1 MPCSSEHMEP
11 TFRERESAKIRAL
24 LFEVGI
30 RQDSGGM
37 YGNTDT
43 LNRDA
48 SELCEFCAD
57 SADISKHS
65 LELQIWWRD
74 HQQADKERLE
84 REQAKNKTEQEKQ
97 EALSKLTDYEK
108 GLLGF

>member
-1 MPCSSEHMEP
+1 MPCNCDHMEP

-30 RQDSGGM
+30 RQDSGGI
-37 YGNTDT
+37 YGNTDA

-48 SELCEFCAD
+48 SELCEFCAG
-57 SADISKHS
+57 SSDISHFS

-74 HQQADKERLE
+74 HQKADKERLE
-84 REQAKNKTEQEKQ
+84 REQEKNKTEQEQ
-97 EALSKLTDYEK
+97 LEALSKLTDYEK